1 MAGSEELKERI
12 IQLFR
17 EQGTPSNDGNGLELP
32 LKDIWQSLNVEKK
45 AVNRILHDRL
55 TRCFTKVKDSPPLWQ
70 YKDEN
75 AVTTVTSP
83 LVTPSA
89 AAGAALN
96 VSTDTQP
103 DVVVKKKEE
112 VTLDSPSKKEK
123 LKPLVLSVL
132 RESTVP
138 LLALQ
143 IAKNID
149 YTTAGDVNPTLYA
162 LRDEG
167 KVTKLEDKWMIP
179 STTSNVSSLS
189 AATQDLCL
197 DSTPMQLDGKKLYT
211 KEDVVQDGRHA
222 HIFYEVLTGDV
233 QPKKSESK
241 DEVDVSNQAGS
252 ASTKAGPLDDEM
264 LGLISS
270 LFDDS
275 TESDLALKIVN
286 ILRTSGDTPLDDVDI
301 FTKLNYSTRSET
313 KPILDSLKLNG
324 LVERIEGDVVKW
336 KWKAFS

>member
-1 MAGSEELKERI
+1 MADNELKERV

-17 EQGTPSNDGNGLELP
+17 KQGTPSNDGNSLELQ
-32 LKDIWQSLNVEKK
+32 LKDIWQPLNAERK
-45 AVNRILHDRL
+45 AVNRILHH
-55 TRCFTKVKDSPPLWQ
+55 TSCFTKIKDSPPLWQ

-75 AVTTVTSP
+75 AVTTVASP
-83 LVTPSA
+83 LVTPSTV
-89 AAGAALN
+89 AGAALN
-96 VSTDTQP
+96 TSNGTEP

-123 LKPLVLSVL
+123 LKPLVLGVL

-138 LLALQ
+138 LSALQ
-143 IAKNID
+143 IAKNTGH
-149 YTTAGDVNPTLYA
+149 TTAGDVNPTLYA
-162 LRDEG
+162 LKDEG
-167 KVTKLEDKWMIP
+167 KVTKLEDKWTIP
-179 STTSNVSSLS
+179 SNTSNVSSIS
-189 AATQDLCL
+189 AATQDLRL
-197 DSTPMQLDGKKLYT
+197 DSTPMQLDGKKLYM

-222 HIFYEVLTGDV
+222 HVFREVLTGDV

-252 ASTKAGPLDDEM
+252 ASTKVGPLDDEI
-264 LGLISS
+264 LSLISS

-275 TESDLALKIVN
+275 TQSDLALKIVN

-313 KPILDSLKLNG
+313 KPVLDSLELNG

-336 KWKAFS
+336 KWKTFS